1 MATLPP
7 VSSLTALRALN
18 TPWSTPP
25 APPTEPQELAE
36 SERQVQL
43 LKEVQDL
50 QAQIDRL
57 LLFNDKL
64 VRQNTQL
71 TSENKELKSQ
81 LEQVPALPKNVFVAS
96 NFKVGDKVIFQPRGD
111 IYTNTTFYEL
121 FTTKSQTFKHILATG
136 CISINEYENR
146 TRELIYGTITHIEL
160 KSSAD
165 DKFYPYQRI
174 NTQYY
179 SVTIER
185 LSS

>member
-7 VSSLTALRALN
+7 VSSFTTLRALN

-71 TSENKELKSQ
+71 TSEKKELKSQ
-81 LEQVPALPKNVFVAS
+81 LEQVPALPKKVFVAS
-96 NFKVGDKVIFQPRGD
+96 DFKVGDNVIFQPRGGG
-111 IYTNTTFYEL
+111 YTNTTFYEL
-121 FTTKSQTFKHILATG
+121 FTIKSQAFKHILDPG
-136 CISINEYENR
+136 CIRTNEYENR
-146 TRELIYGTITHIEL
+146 IKELISGTITRIEL
-160 KSSAD
+160 KSSPD
-165 DKFYPYQRI
+165 DHFYPYQRI
-174 NTQYY
+174 STQYY

-185 LSS
+185 RSS